1 MKTQTQKIV
10 LMVENNMDHIEL
22 AHDAFFESGM
32 EFSLKVLQSGNEI
45 LDYLSEEERTGEP
58 EKKVFSKPYVILFDI
73 KSLGWQKKAWLH
85 QLQAQNKDPH
95 IPLVLLSSWENPHD
109 KQLTRDVGADDFM
122 VKPLEPV
129 HLEAQFKK
137 LGLI

>member
-1 MKTQTQKIV
+1 MKTQTEKVV

-22 AHDAFFESGM
+22 AYDAFCESGM
-32 EFSLKVLQSGNEI
+32 EFSLKVLQSGNDI
-45 LDYLSEEERTGEP
+45 LDYLSEEAREP
-58 EKKVFSKPYVILFDI
+58 EAKICSKPYIILFDI

-109 KQLTRDVGADDFM
+109 KQLSLDVGADDFM
-122 VKPLEPV
+122 IKPLEPV
-129 HLEAQFKK
+129 HLEAQFRK